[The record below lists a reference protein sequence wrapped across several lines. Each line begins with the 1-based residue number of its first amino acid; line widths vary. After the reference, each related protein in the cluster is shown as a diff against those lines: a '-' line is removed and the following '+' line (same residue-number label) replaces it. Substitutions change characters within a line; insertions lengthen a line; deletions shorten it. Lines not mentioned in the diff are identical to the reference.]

1 MAIRD
6 YNDDI
11 HVTMASEPAVAYRT
25 SPTVQIGKIRNG
37 SMTVEEYFGK
47 VRKALDKRYENL

>member
-1 MAIRD
+1 MAVMD
-6 YNDDI
+6 YNDDNQ
-11 HVTMASEPAVAYRT
+11 VTMASEPDVAYRT
-25 SPTVQIGKIRNG
+25 SPTVQVGKRRND

>member
-6 YNDDI
+6 YKDDI

-25 SPTVQIGKIRNG
+25 RPTMQVGKIRSG

-47 VRKALDKRYENL
+47 VRKALDKRYESL

>member
-1 MAIRD
+1 MAIKE
-6 YNDDI
+6 YENDI
-11 HVTMASEPAVAYRT
+11 PVTKASEPAVAYR
-25 SPTVQIGKIRNG
+25 SSSTVQIGKIRNG